1 MVEQIK
7 PQMNEWINKRMT
19 GRMNNMLYN
28 YNNGRLGVSLQI
40 EGRVR
45 NIMALKPED
54 GILRAADEENAEM
67 IVVGCRGRGALQ
79 RTFGGSVSDYLVH
92 HAPCPV
98 VVCKRQHKSNF
109 RFLLCTSAAWHQQ
122 SREICWDHKI
132 THFQNGQHS
141 DLPQVKLLS
150 PLCHNITIFF
160 NLTCIYKTLLFFL
173 DVNMTFLYYTLC
185 NALLKNIFF

>member
-1 MVEQIK
+1 MSTPRICIVAVDKSQDSEFALDWYIK
-7 PQMNEWINKRMT
+7 NLYKTGDQVVLVYVPEGHGLLHASKWENTVYSLNRDIMT
-19 GRMNNMLYN
+19 
-28 YNNGRLGVSLQI
+28 GVSLDEQKQIVEVMSRFARKLRRLRI

-67 IVVGCRGRGALQ
+67 IVVGCRGRGALH

-109 RFLLCTSAAWHQQ
+109 RFLLCTSAA
-122 SREICWDHKI
+122 
-132 THFQNGQHS
+132 
-141 DLPQVKLLS
+141 
-150 PLCHNITIFF
+150 
-160 NLTCIYKTLLFFL
+160 
-173 DVNMTFLYYTLC
+173 
-185 NALLKNIFF
+185 